1 MREKLSRIFHFT
13 NRPPVFLVI
22 EFQFLRALPMN
33 PANLPFDA
41 EAMLRG
47 LRSWVECESPTFDA
61 AAVDR
66 MLDLAAREMAIMG
79 ASIER
84 IAGRQGFAGCVRA
97 KFPHPKQGEPGILI
111 AGHLDTVHP
120 IGTLE
125 KLKWR
130 REGNKCF
137 GPGIFDMKG
146 GNYLA
151 LEAIR
156 QLARASIT
164 TPLPIT
170 VLFTPDEEVG
180 TPSTRDII
188 EAEAARNKYVLVPE
202 PGRPN
207 NGVVTGRYAIA
218 RFNLET
224 IGKPSHAGATLSSG
238 RSAIRE
244 MARQI
249 LIIDGMTTEDC
260 TFSVGV
266 IHGGQWVNCVAT
278 NCTAEVLSMAKRQ
291 ADLDRG
297 VERML
302 ALEGTNN
309 DVTFKVTRGVTRP
322 VWEADAGTMAL
333 YEKAQRV
340 AAAMGLDLPHGS
352 AGGGSDGNFTGA
364 MGIPTLDGLGV
375 RGADAHTLNE
385 HIEVDSLAER
395 GRLMA
400 GILAILE

>member
-1 MREKLSRIFHFT
+1 MSFNPSEEI
-13 NRPPVFLVI
+13 
-22 EFQFLRALPMN
+22 PMN
-33 PANLPFDA
+33 PANLPFDS
-41 EAMLRG
+41 ETMLQG
-47 LRSWVECESPTFDA
+47 LRNWVECESPTWDKDA
-61 AAVDR
+61 VNR
-66 MLDLAAREMAIMG
+66 MLSLAARDMAIMG

-84 IAGRQGFAGCVRA
+84 IAGRQGFGDVIRA
-97 KFPHPKQGEPGILI
+97 RFPHPKQGEPGILI
-111 AGHLDTVHP
+111 AGHFDTVHP
-120 IGTLE
+120 VGTLE
-125 KLKWR
+125 KLPFR
-130 REGNKCF
+130 REGGKCF

-156 QLARASIT
+156 QLQRAAFT

-218 RFNLET
+218 RFNLEAT
-224 IGKPSHAGATLSSG
+224 GKPSHAGATLSSG

-244 MARQI
+244 MARRI
-249 LIIDGMTTEDC
+249 VEIDGMTTDDC
-260 TFSVGV
+260 TFSVGIV
-266 IHGGQWVNCVAT
+266 HGGQWVNCVAT
-278 NCTAEVLSMAKRQ
+278 TCTGEALSMAKRQ

-302 ALEGTNN
+302 ALSGTAN
-309 DVTFKVTRGVTRP
+309 DVTFMVMRGVTRP
-322 VWEADAGTMAL
+322 VWEPDTGTMAL
-333 YEKAQRV
+333 YEKARGV
-340 AAAMGLDLPHGS
+340 AKELGFDLPHAS

-385 HIEVDSLAER
+385 HIEVESLAER

-400 GILAILE
+400 GLLATLE

>member
-1 MREKLSRIFHFT
+1 
-13 NRPPVFLVI
+13 
-22 EFQFLRALPMN
+22 MN
-33 PANLPFDA
+33 PANLPFDS
-41 EAMLRG
+41 ETMLTG
-47 LRSWVECESPTFDA
+47 LRAWVECESPTWDA
-61 AAVDR
+61 SAVNR
-66 MLDLAAREMAIMG
+66 MLDLAAREMAILG
-79 ASIER
+79 AQVER
-84 IAGRQGFAGCVRA
+84 IAGRQGFGGCVRA
-97 KFPHPKQGEPGILI
+97 KFAHPRQGEPGILI

-120 IGTLE
+120 TGTIERLP
-125 KLKWR
+125 WR

-156 QLARASIT
+156 QLARAALT
-164 TPLPIT
+164 TPLPVT

-180 TPSTRDII
+180 TPSTRDLI
-188 EAEAARNKYVLVPE
+188 EAEARCNKYVLVPE

-218 RFNLET
+218 RFNLEAT
-224 IGKPSHAGATLSSG
+224 GRPSHAGATLSSG

-249 LIIDGMTTEDC
+249 LVIDGMTSEDC
-260 TFSVGV
+260 TFSVGIV
-266 IHGGQWVNCVAT
+266 HGGQWVNCVAT
-278 NCTAEVLSMAKRQ
+278 TCTGEALSMAKRQ

-302 ALEGTNN
+302 ALSGTSN

-322 VWEADAGTMAL
+322 VWEADARTMAL
-333 YEKAQRV
+333 YEKARDV
-340 AAAMGLDLPHGS
+340 AASMGLDLPHGS

-364 MGIPTLDGLGV
+364 MGVPTLDGLGV

-385 HIEVDSLAER
+385 HIEVDSLTER

-400 GILAILE
+400 GLLATLT

>member
-1 MREKLSRIFHFT
+1 
-13 NRPPVFLVI
+13 
-22 EFQFLRALPMN
+22 MN
-33 PANLPFDA
+33 PANLPFDTDT
-41 EAMLRG
+41 MLQG
-47 LRSWVECESPTFDA
+47 LRAWVECESPTWDA
-61 AAVDR
+61 PAVDR

-79 ASIER
+79 ATIEH
-84 IAGRQGFAGCVRA
+84 IAGRQGFGGYVRA
-97 KFPHPKQGEPGILI
+97 RFPHPKQGQPGILI

-120 IGTLE
+120 VGTLA
-125 KLKWR
+125 KLPWR
-130 REGNKCF
+130 REGNKCY
-137 GPGIFDMKG
+137 GPGICDMKG
-146 GNYLA
+146 GNYLS

-156 QLARASIT
+156 QLQRAAFT

-170 VLFTPDEEVG
+170 VLLTPDEEVG
-180 TPSTRDII
+180 TPSVRDVV

-202 PGRPN
+202 PGREN

-218 RFNLET
+218 RFNLEAT
-224 IGKPSHAGATLSSG
+224 GKPSHAGATLSSG

-249 LIIDGMTTEDC
+249 IAIDAMTGPDC
-260 TFSVGV
+260 TFSVGIV
-266 IHGGQWVNCVAT
+266 HGGQWVNCVAT
-278 NCTAEVLSMAKRQ
+278 TCIGEALSMAKRQ

-302 ALEGTNN
+302 ALSGTSN

-322 VWEADAGTMAL
+322 VWEPDAGTMAL
-333 YEKAQRV
+333 YEKARGI
-340 AAAMGLDLPHGS
+340 AKAMGLELPHGS

-375 RGADAHTLNE
+375 RGADMHTLNE
-385 HIEVDSLAER
+385 HIEIDSLVER

-400 GILAILE
+400 GLLATLE